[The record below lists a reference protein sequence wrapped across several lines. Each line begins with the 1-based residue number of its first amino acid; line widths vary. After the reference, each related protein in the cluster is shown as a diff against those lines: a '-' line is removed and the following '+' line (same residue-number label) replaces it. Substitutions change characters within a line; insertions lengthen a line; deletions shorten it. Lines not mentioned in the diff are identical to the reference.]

1 MGLNWFLKKACLIKH
16 FQNHGDWVSNGVHL
30 KTSCSIYNLINT
42 SIKQAFWDWIT
53 CKWKNAGSSLSTTGF
68 QVPIP
73 SVMIHSTIFVI
84 WPFGMF
90 DSLPMRHFQ
99 TQSSYYWPK
108 KTSNGWF
115 DFGFQWWIPPFYRFP
130 TISSSQFGSAV
141 PFIKWIYLGK

>member
-108 KTSNGWF
+108 KHQMVGLISVFNGEF
-115 DFGFQWWIPPFYRFP
+115 HRFIGSQQFQVPNLGVQFP
-130 TISSSQFGSAV
+130 
-141 PFIKWIYLGK
+141 L